1 MPWSS
6 AFEEPIPVKGKT
18 IVTLQ
23 DAANYIRKLSNAEQE
38 CPYWQIAIKQLIDS
52 AEGRNLVMH
61 ARIGMMKALAHGH
74 LRPTRAP
81 LSKSAKVRRINR

>member
-1 MPWSS
+1 
-6 AFEEPIPVKGKT
+6 
-18 IVTLQ
+18 
-23 DAANYIRKLSNAEQE
+23 
-38 CPYWQIAIKQLIDS
+38 LIDS

-81 LSKSAKVRRINR
+81 RSKPAKARQINR